1 MCPKGNLTT
10 QKTHLLGTTSAAA
23 TGVIVT
29 GVPTACRL
37 LTATA
42 ATSVNVV
49 SMRQQS
55 TGGVPMVMKQKT
67 LRTNRGDC
75 LLGWND
81 LDWAWCWDR
90 RPFGILQH
98 NTISYVW
105 LMQCDAERL
114 KHCERAGC
122 RTSSA
127 SDRERYLG
135 YSSCVALSSFSLRPK
150 KGDCSFTRNVY
161 ILLFVERAESIA
173 VHLLA
178 SSQHGYKL
186 SGDDVIPRRLNR
198 T

>member
-1 MCPKGNLTT
+1 MCPKGNLIT

-23 TGVIVT
+23 TGVTVT
-29 GVPTACRL
+29 GVATAGL
-37 LTATA
+37 LTAAA
-42 ATSVNVV
+42 ATSVNAV
-49 SMRQQS
+49 SMRQES

-67 LRTNRGDC
+67 VRTNRGDC

-90 RPFGILQH
+90 RSFGILQH

-114 KHCERAGC
+114 KLCERAGC

-127 SDRERYLG
+127 SDSERYLG
-135 YSSCVALSSFSLRPK
+135 YSSCVALSSFSLRPR

-161 ILLFVERAESIA
+161 ILLYVERPKSIA

-178 SSQHGYKL
+178 SSQHGYSAL
-186 SGDDVIPRRLNR
+186 EV
-198 T
+198 TM